1 MDKIFIADSSMS
13 SFGRIRKNL
22 IEIIKDAVEGLSY
35 PLKDVDAVFLGLMN
49 PEGFVGVGNIASFVS
64 DRIGLSGKP
73 SVRIETASS
82 TGAAVFYY
90 AYAMLASKIYKNVL
104 VIAAE
109 KMTHLDTPKVTGL
122 ISEVI
127 DPNERKIGVSM
138 PSLGAMVA
146 NRFAY
151 EMKLTP
157 ERLEKLLFWVAE
169 KNHFYGQYNNIAQFK
184 REITFDDY
192 TNSKMISTPLRL
204 YDCSPISDGAC
215 AVVLSRQDGDVE
227 VLGVGQGTDKQ
238 ALSKRDFITGF
249 VSTRKAAKQAFEM
262 AGITPENIDFCEI
275 HDAFTPFEI
284 TGIIDT
290 GLLKENEIYN
300 FYENRQCWHNGKLP
314 VNISGGLKSRGHPVG
329 ASGLAQIVEAYR
341 IITGKGDATILPEKR
356 EVGLTQ
362 SIGGLATNN
371 FVSILRKKGAYLKR
385 FTKVD
390 ISFSENKIKKSKL
403 LNIYTFTSLKNPPEG
418 FIPPLNIVMCER
430 EGKKF
435 LAKFEGDEKDMKISG
450 RLKIVSKKDG
460 ILTVSRLRR
469 LKIFE
474 K

>member
-1 MDKIFIADSSMS
+1 MADASMS
-13 SFGRIRKNL
+13 RFGRSRQNL
-22 IEIIKDAVEGLSY
+22 IEIIKEAVEGLNY
-35 PLKDVDAVFLGLMN
+35 PLDEVDAVFLGLMN

-109 KMTHLDTPKVTGL
+109 KMTHLDTPKVTSL

-127 DPNERKIGVSM
+127 DPNERKSGVSM
-138 PSLGAMVA
+138 PSLAAMVA

-151 EMKLTP
+151 EMKYSD
-157 ERLEKLLFWVAE
+157 EKLENLLFKVAE
-169 KNHFYGQYNNIAQFK
+169 KNHFYGQYNRDAQFRK
-184 REITFDDY
+184 QITFEDY
-192 TNSKMISTPLRL
+192 KNSRMISTPLRL

-215 AVVLSRQDGDVE
+215 AVVLSCRDGDVE

-238 ALSKRDFITGF
+238 ALSKRDFVTGF
-249 VSTRKAAKQAFEM
+249 ASTRKAAKQAFEM
-262 AGITPENIDFCEI
+262 AGIAPEGVDFCEI

-284 TGIIDT
+284 TGLVDT
-290 GLLKENEIYN
+290 GFLKEKEIYN
-300 FYENRQCWHNGKLP
+300 FYDSGQCRHNGKLP

-329 ASGLAQIVEAYR
+329 ASGLAQIVEVYR
-341 IITGKGDATILPEKR
+341 IITGKTDPAILPEKR
-356 EVGLTQ
+356 DVGLTQ

-371 FVSILRKKGAYLKR
+371 FVSILRRKGAYLKR
-385 FTKVD
+385 FTNVE
-390 ISFSENKIKKSKL
+390 ISFPQETAKKSKY
-403 LNIYTFTSLKNPPEG
+403 LNIYSFTSLKSPPEG
-418 FIPPLNIVMCER
+418 VVSPLNIVMCER

-450 RLKIVSKKDG
+450 RLKIVSKKEG